1 MNKLIII
8 TLTLFSL
15 VSCNKEKRFSNRLM
29 KGENWLVKEVKID
42 GQLSQINGNWK
53 IVSDVNIYDSVPSA
67 YWTHGNFDA
76 DFVWQFQQ
84 KGKELILQY
93 TSTCLECQND
103 ELDTLDFF
111 VDALS
116 GTYKVEKHGLG
127 KMTFESTETKGFS
140 GKKVS
145 IRLLKIKS

>member
-1 MNKLIII
+1 MKYFLP
-8 TLTLFSL
+8 LLFLMSVL
-15 VSCNKEKRFSNRLM
+15 SCNKEKRFSNRLM

-67 YWTHGNFDA
+67 YWTNGNFDA

-93 TSTCLECQND
+93 TPTCLECQND

-116 GTYKVEKHGLG
+116 GKYSVEKHGRN
-127 KMTFESTETKGFS
+127 KMIFTSNST
-140 GKKVS
+140 KKWNGLEV
-145 IRLLKIKS
+145 KISLERK